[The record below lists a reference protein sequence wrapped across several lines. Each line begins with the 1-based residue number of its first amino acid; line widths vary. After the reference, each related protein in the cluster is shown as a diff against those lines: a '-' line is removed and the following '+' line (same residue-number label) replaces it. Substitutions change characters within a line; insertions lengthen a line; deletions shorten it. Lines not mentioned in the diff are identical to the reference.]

1 MENTRTRSLGTA
13 PVFLTTISTI
23 LGAILFLRFGYSVAH
38 TGLLG
43 ALVIILL
50 GHIVTVP
57 TAMAVAEIA
66 TNQKVEGGGA
76 YYIISRSF
84 GITIG
89 AAIGVALYLSQAIS
103 VAFYSI
109 AFAEAFRPLYAMVNE
124 TYGYTLSDPRLVSI
138 PAVIILSM
146 LVLFKGSDL
155 GIKTLYVVVGVLF
168 VSLALFF
175 MGSTQYDPGSLA
187 GLWTA
192 KVNSPDSFWLVFAII
207 FPAFTGVAA
216 GLGLSGD
223 LKNPKRAIPLGTMG
237 ATAVGVILYI
247 LIALKLSFSASPA
260 DLASDQLIMSRIALW
275 GPIIPIGLACATFS
289 SALGSILIAPRTL
302 QALGADGIF
311 PGGKFNKWVG
321 AGRGDTEE
329 PHNGTFLTVLI
340 GLAFVIMGDVDF
352 VARIISMIF
361 MLTYGAICLISVLEH
376 FAADPSYRPGFR
388 SRWYISFV
396 GFVACLWFMF
406 EMSPV
411 YASLA
416 ILFMVAIYIIV
427 ARTHP
432 EKRGI
437 ASIFQ
442 GAIFQVSRK
451 LHVFLQKAHRSAE
464 PTWRPSVVCISGD
477 SFHRLAAFDLLR
489 WISHRYGFGTYIHFI
504 EGHFSRSSNEES
516 KDILERLLH
525 LAGVSDSNV
534 YVDTII
540 SPSYTSAVSELLQ
553 LPSISGKEN
562 NLVLFEFGKDHAE
575 EVKNIVENY
584 RLAVAADFDICIL
597 AASERGYGYH
607 REIHIWIT
615 PADYDNVNLMILLG
629 YIILGHP
636 DWEDGFIRI
645 FTMFPE
651 DEVEE
656 RKEDLLKMV
665 REGRLPIS
673 TRNVETVPLVKGS
686 DVRAYINERS
696 RDADLCIIGFR
707 GEQMRHDKE
716 QLFAGYG
723 EVGTILFVNTMR
735 EIELERVIEDVPG
748 VPEGEGET
756 PEEEEEGKKEKRVE
770 DKIAPAQEKDVGDT
784 EGENDIP
791 D

>member
-1 MENTRTRSLGTA
+1 MDRVKTRELGTA

-43 ALVIILL
+43 ALAIIFL

-109 AFAEAFRPLYAMVNE
+109 AFAEAFRPLYALVNE
-124 TYGYTLSDPRLVSI
+124 TYGFTLSDPRLVSI

-146 LVLFKGSDL
+146 LVLYKGSDL
-155 GIKTLYVVVGVLF
+155 GIKTLYLVVGVLF
-168 VSLALFF
+168 LSLAFF
-175 MGSTQYDPGSLA
+175 FLGSTDYDPAGLA
-187 GLWTA
+187 GILTA
-192 KVNSPDSFWLVFAII
+192 KVGSPDPFWLVFAII

-216 GLGLSGD
+216 GLGFSGD
-223 LKNPKRAIPLGTMG
+223 LKDPKRAIPLGTMG
-237 ATAVGVILYI
+237 ATAVGVTLYI

-275 GPIIPIGLACATFS
+275 GPIIPIGLACATYS

-302 QALGADGIF
+302 QALGEDGVF
-311 PGGKFNKWVG
+311 PGGKFNKWVA

-329 PHNGTFLTVLI
+329 PYNGTFLTVLI
-340 GLAFVIMGDVDF
+340 GLAFVVMGDVDF

-361 MLTYGAICLISVLEH
+361 MLTYGAICLISVMEH
-376 FAADPSYRPGFR
+376 FAADPSYRPAFR

-396 GFVACLWFMF
+396 GFAACLWFMF
-406 EMSPV
+406 EMSPG
-411 YASLA
+411 YATLA
-416 ILFMVAIYIIV
+416 ILFMVGIYILV

-432 EKRGI
+432 EKRGL

-477 SFHRLAAFDLLR
+477 SFHRLAAFELLR
-489 WISHRYGFGTYIHFI
+489 WISHRYGFGTYIHYI
-504 EGHFSRSSNEES
+504 EGHFSRSSNTES
-516 KDILERLLH
+516 KEILERLLH
-525 LAGVSDSNV
+525 LAGASNSNV
-534 YVDTII
+534 FVDTII
-540 SPSYTSAVSELLQ
+540 SPSYTSAVAELLQ

-562 NLVLFEFGKDHAE
+562 NLILFEFGKDHIEDA
-575 EVKNIVENY
+575 KNIVENF

-615 PADYDNVNLMILLG
+615 PADYENVNLMILLG

-636 DWEDGFIRI
+636 DWHGGFIKI

-651 DEVEE
+651 EEVTE

-665 REGRLPIS
+665 KDGRLHIS
-673 TRNVETVPLVKGS
+673 TRNIETVPLVKGS

-707 GEQMRHDKE
+707 GEEMRHDKAH
-716 QLFAGYG
+716 LFAGYG
-723 EVGTILFVNTMR
+723 NVGTILFVNTLR
-735 EIELERVIEDVPG
+735 EIELERVVEDVPG

-756 PEEEEEGKKEKRVE
+756 TEEGEEAALDESGKGREALKGDKILGKAEEEEEKG
-770 DKIAPAQEKDVGDT
+770 
-784 EGENDIP
+784 
-791 D
+791 